1 MIEAAFVLLLICL
14 CCRPGLSR
22 RDKAYH
28 VNPRPTHPKPP
39 PPPSPPPVP
48 KAFYTNTT
56 DVPPLPKV
64 PRPPP
69 LPGARRGG
77 GA

>member
-1 MIEAAFVLLLICL
+1 MIETAFVLLLICL
-14 CCRPGLSR
+14 CRPGSR
-22 RDKAYH
+22 PA
-28 VNPRPTHPKPP
+28 
-39 PPPSPPPVP
+39 P
-48 KAFYTNTT
+48 KAFYTNTIG
-56 DVPPLPKV
+56 VPPLRVV